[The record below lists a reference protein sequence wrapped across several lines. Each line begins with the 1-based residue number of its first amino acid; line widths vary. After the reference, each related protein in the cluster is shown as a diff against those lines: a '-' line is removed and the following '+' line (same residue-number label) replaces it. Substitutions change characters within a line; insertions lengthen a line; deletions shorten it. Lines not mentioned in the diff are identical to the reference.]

1 MEVEISGRNREKK
14 TSNLLK
20 KKKGF
25 STYCFLLNIATTFER
40 VRGTANL
47 RPTARYTHPTDL
59 PSYAKIVIC
68 GKKKFVLVII

>member
-14 TSNLLK
+14 NQQPLK
-20 KKKGF
+20 KKRF
-25 STYCFLLNIATTFER
+25 STNCFLLNIATTFEK

-47 RPTARYTHPTDL
+47 RPTARYTLPTDL

-68 GKKKFVLVII
+68 GKKFVLVVI

>member
-14 TSNLLK
+14 TQQPLK
-20 KKKGF
+20 KK
-25 STYCFLLNIATTFER
+25 NVATTLEK

-47 RPTARYTHPTDL
+47 RPTARYTLPTDL

-68 GKKKFVLVII
+68 GKKFVLVVI